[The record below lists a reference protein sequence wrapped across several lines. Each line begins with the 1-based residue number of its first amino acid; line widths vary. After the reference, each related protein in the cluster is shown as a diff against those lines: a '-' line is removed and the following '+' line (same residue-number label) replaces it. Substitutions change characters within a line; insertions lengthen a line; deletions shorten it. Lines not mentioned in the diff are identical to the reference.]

1 MIPVAP
7 SNDMCRLRP
16 NKSAAFALAEV
27 VVGMAL
33 IIVVLAL
40 LFTLNGQLLGLL
52 RQGKHSTYATQ
63 LIAERVEQLRT
74 AAWEAV
80 TIPANLEGALKFG
93 SINGSATAT
102 GSNLPGVTEIIEI
115 EPYDNP
121 AGDKIGCVRTPAG
134 VQPATGT
141 GFPNETLVKVKI
153 SLKWKSGKRDRERQF
168 VTVMSRYRS

>member
-1 MIPVAP
+1 MIPAAP
-7 SNDMCRLRP
+7 VNDMRRLRP

-33 IIVVLAL
+33 IVVVLAL

-74 AAWEAV
+74 ASFDAV
-80 TIPANLEGALKFG
+80 TLPDYLEGALKK

-121 AGDKIGCVRTPAG
+121 GGVQIGCVRTPAG

-141 GFPNETLVKVKI
+141 GFPNENLVKVKI
-153 SLKWKSGKRDRERQF
+153 SLKWKSGKRQRERQF
-168 VTVMSRYRS
+168 VTVMSRDRI